1 MSTSADKAEVLEA
14 NQRFYE
20 AFAERNIEAME
31 ALWSRS
37 APVACIH
44 PGWGPLRDRE
54 QVMASWTGIL
64 GNAGAPR
71 IRCSRASVHVMGD
84 AAFVVCE
91 EMVESSRLVA
101 TNMFVREGQSW
112 KIVHHQASPIAHEV
126 VSLVEGDADDAD
138 GDDSGDD
145 SGEPGDKLN

>member
-1 MSTSADKAEVLEA
+1 MSADKVEVLEA
-14 NQRFYE
+14 NQRFYD
-20 AFAERNIEAME
+20 AFAERNIEAMD

-64 GNAGAPR
+64 GNSGSPR

-84 AAFVVCE
+84 SAFVVCE
-91 EMVESSRLVA
+91 ELVESARLVA
-101 TNMFVREGQSW
+101 TNMFVREGESW
-112 KIVHHQASPIAHEV
+112 KLVHHQASPIAHEL
-126 VSLVEGDADDAD
+126 SLTLAADDDEGDENDD
-138 GDDSGDD
+138 GSEDDESSGQ
-145 SGEPGDKLN
+145 KLN

>member
-1 MSTSADKAEVLEA
+1 MSTSEDKAEVLEV

-20 AFAERNIEAME
+20 AFAERNLDAMD

-71 IRCSRASVHVMGD
+71 IRCSRATAHVMGD

-112 KIVHHQASPIAHEV
+112 KLVHHQASPIAHEV
-126 VSLVEGDADDAD
+126 VSVAEGDIDDDGEDSGGD
-138 GDDSGDD
+138 GD
-145 SGEPGDKLN
+145 PGDKLN

>member
-14 NQRFYE
+14 NLRFYE

-64 GNAGAPR
+64 GNSGSPR
-71 IRCSRASVHVMGD
+71 IRCSRATAHVMGD

-91 EMVESSRLVA
+91 EMVESARLVA
-101 TNMFVREGQSW
+101 TNMFVREGTNW

-126 VSLVEGDADDAD
+126 VTVIEGDPDDD
-138 GDDSGDD
+138 GDDSDGE
-145 SGEPGDKLN
+145 GEPGDKLN